1 MKVRFASALAL
12 IALLALPAWAGRP
25 ITLDDVLKYK
35 NITAVEISP
44 DGGRAAFVVSQPD
57 FEENTLRTN
66 IYVADLATK
75 NVIRLT
81 SSAKHDDTPRW
92 SPDGKWIAFLSDRP
106 AKPEKAGK
114 KQVWVISTAGGEAW
128 QLTRGAWE
136 AGSIAWAPD
145 GRALAMISTPSTSEE
160 EEKKKKDKDDA
171 VVVDKDPKL
180 AKIHLVR
187 IEDGNAELLYSAR
200 RHVTSLSFSPAGDA
214 IAFADQP
221 SPKVPDNFNSV
232 VRVIEIASK
241 EVRELAADLSY
252 SSPRWSPDG
261 KSIAM
266 EGDAR
271 TDWAA
276 NSHIYLVPATGGAPQ
291 KLTGNY
297 DERIGQF
304 RWAGDSAS
312 LYFTGA
318 HGVDQYIWRVTL
330 DGKVEAVNGGPGVR
344 QFVSVGGGAMA
355 WTYEMPTQPR
365 DLHFVSLRPQPPQR
379 GKTPAAPQFTAVK
392 VTDMNPQI
400 AELNLAKTEIVAWKN
415 KADGMA
421 MEGLLMSP
429 PDYAPGKT
437 YPLLLVIH
445 GGPAGVFDTGFALRR
460 GAYPL
465 HVFAA
470 QGYVVFLPNP
480 RGSGGYGEKFRKANL
495 KDWGYADYRDIQDG
509 VDELIARG
517 IADKNRMG
525 VMGWS
530 YGGYMTSWTI
540 TQTDR
545 FKAASIGA
553 AVTNLFSFYG
563 TTDIPPFIES
573 YFGGKPWEARELLAQ
588 HSAMTFLD
596 KVKTP
601 ALIQH
606 GGDDRR
612 VPYAQGEEIYT
623 GLRAR
628 GVPTELIQYPRQP
641 HGIQEPKLI
650 RDAMQRNLDW
660 FERYVLGNASA
671 AAWHTPPE

>member
-1 MKVRFASALAL
+1 MRSRSVLCLAA
-12 IALLALPAWAGRP
+12 ILLLSLPAVAGRP

-44 DGGRAAFVVSQPD
+44 DGRRAVLVVSQPD
-57 FEENTLRTN
+57 FEANTLRTN
-66 IYVADLATK
+66 IYVADLAVR
-75 NVIRLT
+75 NVFRLT
-81 SSAKHDDTPRW
+81 SSTKHDDTPRW
-92 SPDGKWIAFLSDRP
+92 SPDGKWIAFISDRP
-106 AKPEKAGK
+106 AMPEKAGK
-114 KQVWVISTAGGEAW
+114 KQVWLISTEGGEAS
-128 QLTRGAWE
+128 QLTRGTFE
-136 AGSIAWAPD
+136 ASSLAWAPD
-145 GRALAMISTPSTSEE
+145 GRSLALIATPAPSEE

-171 VVVDKDPKL
+171 VVVDKDQKL
-180 AKIHLVR
+180 ARIHLVR
-187 IEDGNAELLYSAR
+187 VADGNTEVLYSAK
-200 RHVTSLSFSPAGDA
+200 RHVKSLSFSPAGDE

-221 SPKVPDNFNSV
+221 TPKVPDEFNSV
-232 VRVIEIASK
+232 VRAIQIASK
-241 EVRELAADLSY
+241 EVRELAGGDLSY

-261 KSIAM
+261 KLIAM
-266 EGDAR
+266 EGESR

-276 NSHIYLVPATGGAPQ
+276 NSYIYLVPAAGGAPR
-291 KLTGNY
+291 KLTGEY
-297 DERIGQF
+297 DESIEQF
-304 RWAGDSAS
+304 RWADDSAS

-318 HGVDQYIWRVTL
+318 QGVDEHVWRVAL
-330 DGKVEAVNGGPGVR
+330 DGKIEVVDGRPGVCN
-344 QFVSVGGGAMA
+344 FVSVADGAMA
-355 WTYEMPTQPR
+355 WTYDSPTQPR
-365 DLHFVSLRPQPPQR
+365 DLYYATLGPKPAQ
-379 GKTPAAPQFTAVK
+379 GKAVPAAQLTPAK

-400 AELNLAKTEIVAWKN
+400 AELNLARTEIVNWKN
-415 KADGMA
+415 KTDGKA
-421 MEGLLMSP
+421 MEGLLMTP
-429 PDYAPGKT
+429 ADFTPGKT

-445 GGPAGVFDTGFALRR
+445 GGPAGVFDTGFSLRR

-470 QGYVVFLPNP
+470 QGYVIFLPNP

-495 KDWGYADYRDIQDG
+495 KDWGYGDYRDIQDG
-509 VDELIARG
+509 VDELIIRG

-553 AVTNLFSFYG
+553 GVTNLFSMWG
-563 TTDIPPFIES
+563 TTDIPPFMES
-573 YFGGKPWEARELLAQ
+573 YFGAKPWEDRELMAK
-588 HSAMTFLD
+588 HSAMAFLGA
-596 KVKTP
+596 VKTP

-606 GGDDRR
+606 GAEDRR
-612 VPYAQGEEIYT
+612 VPYSQGEEIYT

-641 HGIQEPKLI
+641 HGLQEPKLI

-671 AAWHTPPE
+671 AAWHTP

>member
-1 MKVRFASALAL
+1 MKPRSVFSLCAVL
-12 IALLALPAWAGRP
+12 LLAIPALAGRP
-25 ITLDDVLKYK
+25 VTLDDILKYR

-44 DGGRAAFVVSQPD
+44 DGKRVAMVVSQPD
-57 FEENTLRTN
+57 FDENTLRTN
-66 IYVADLATK
+66 IYIADLATK

-81 SSAKHDDTPRW
+81 NGTKHDDTPRW
-92 SPDGKWIAFLSDRP
+92 SPDGKWIAFISDRP
-106 AKPEKAGK
+106 ARPEKIGK
-114 KQVWVISTAGGEAW
+114 KQVWLISTEGGEAS
-128 QLTRGAWE
+128 QLTKGAFE
-136 AGSIAWAPD
+136 ASSIAWAPD
-145 GRALAMISTPSTSEE
+145 GRSLALVAAPATTED

-171 VVVDKDPKL
+171 LVIDKDPKR

-187 IEDGNAELLYSAR
+187 IADGSTEVLYAAP
-200 RHVTSLSFSPAGDA
+200 RHVTSLCFSPAGDE

-221 SPKVPDNFNSV
+221 TPKVPDAFNSV
-232 VRVIEIASK
+232 VRVIKIATK
-241 EVRELAADLSY
+241 DVRELAGGDLSY
-252 SSPRWSPDG
+252 SGPRWSPDG
-261 KSIAM
+261 KSIAV
-266 EGDAR
+266 EAIPR

-276 NSHIYLVPATGGAPQ
+276 NSYLYVFPASGGASQ
-291 KLTGNY
+291 NLTRNY
-297 DERIGQF
+297 DEEIQQW
-304 RWAGDSAS
+304 RWADDSAS
-312 LYFTGA
+312 IYFTGRR
-318 HGVDQYIWRVTL
+318 GVDQLLWRVNL
-330 DGKVEAVNGGPGVR
+330 EGKVEAVDEGRGVR
-344 QFVSVGGGAMA
+344 QFLSVGGYSLV
-355 WTYEMPTQPR
+355 WTFDSPTQPR
-365 DLHFVSLRPQPPQR
+365 DLYVASLPTRTAKLMPQ
-379 GKTPAAPQFTAVK
+379 K
-392 VTDMNPQI
+392 VTDFNPQL
-400 AELNLAKTEIVAWKN
+400 AEFNLARTEVISWKN
-415 KADGMA
+415 KTDGMA
-421 MEGLLMSP
+421 MEGLLMTP
-429 PDYAPGKT
+429 HDYSPGKT

-445 GGPAGVFDTGFALRR
+445 GGPAGVFDTGFTLRR

-465 HVFAA
+465 HVFTA

-480 RGSGGYGEKFRKANL
+480 RGSGGYGDTFRKANV
-495 KDWGYADYRDIQDG
+495 KDWGYSDYRDIQDG

-573 YFGGKPWEARELLAQ
+573 YFGSKPWEDRELLAK
-588 HSAMTFLD
+588 HSAMAFLGN
-596 KVKTP
+596 VKTP
-601 ALIQH
+601 SLIQH
-606 GGDDRR
+606 GADDRR

-671 AAWHTPPE
+671 AAWHTP